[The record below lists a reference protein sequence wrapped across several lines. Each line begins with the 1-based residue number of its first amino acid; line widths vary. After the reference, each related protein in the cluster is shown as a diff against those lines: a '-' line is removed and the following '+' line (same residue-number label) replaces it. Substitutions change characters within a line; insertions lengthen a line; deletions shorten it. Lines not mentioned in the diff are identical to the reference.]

1 MAVSIDATYTGT
13 SASTLS
19 GVVVSSVAQ
28 KLVFVSATRSATD
41 ADREIAT
48 VTRAA
53 LPFTLVAAFDAS
65 ATTRVEVWYLDS
77 PSTGTAAVT
86 MTYVGGG
93 PGFAGNGVLVL
104 SGAAS
109 GAPEDWDGVSATGA
123 NPTATV
129 SSNAGAVVVDLAMY
143 DNSAAGFGFG
153 AGQTTLFNVST
164 TKRRAASYKTGVAA
178 GSVTMSHTNTS
189 TDHAYMAVSVGPP
202 VVTGTV
208 AVTLAATT
216 AAATGTVVETVTGTI
231 AVTLAATT
239 AVDAGTHTHTATLA
253 ATLDATTAVD
263 AGTHTHTA
271 TLAATLDATSAA
283 AVGAE
288 GTTGTAAATL
298 DATTGAAT
306 GASGASGTLAVTLAA
321 ATAAATG
328 TVIEM
333 VTGTLAATLA
343 ATAVAA
349 TGAGGASG
357 TVAVTFA
364 ATTAAA
370 TGTVTEVHV
379 GTVAVTLASA
389 AAAATATHS
398 HTATLAATLTTVTA
412 LATGASGTSGVL
424 AVILA
429 ALLCDASEAPI
440 VVDGVRVTMRE
451 ATRATMREATRATM
465 REATTGSYAEGRR

>member
-19 GVVVSSVAQ
+19 GVVVSSSAQ

-53 LPFTLVAAFDAS
+53 LPFTLVAACDAS

-143 DNSAAGFGFG
+143 DNSAAGFAFG

-164 TKRRAASYKTGVAA
+164 TKRRASSYKTGVAA
-178 GSVTMSHTNTS
+178 GFVTMSQTNTS

-202 VVTGTV
+202 VVT
-208 AVTLAATT
+208 
-216 AAATGTVVETVTGTI
+216 
-231 AVTLAATT
+231 
-239 AVDAGTHTHTATLA
+239 
-253 ATLDATTAVD
+253 
-263 AGTHTHTA
+263 
-271 TLAATLDATSAA
+271 
-283 AVGAE
+283 
-288 GTTGTAAATL
+288 
-298 DATTGAAT
+298 
-306 GASGASGTLAVTLAA
+306 GTLAVTLAA

-349 TGAGGASG
+349 TGAGGTSG
-357 TVAVTFA
+357 TLA
-364 ATTAAA
+364 ATFTATAAAA

-379 GTVAVTLASA
+379 GTVAVALASA
-389 AAAATATHS
+389 TGAATATHS
-398 HTATLAATLTTVTA
+398 HTATLAATLTAVTA

-451 ATRATMREATRATM
+451 TTRATMREATRATM